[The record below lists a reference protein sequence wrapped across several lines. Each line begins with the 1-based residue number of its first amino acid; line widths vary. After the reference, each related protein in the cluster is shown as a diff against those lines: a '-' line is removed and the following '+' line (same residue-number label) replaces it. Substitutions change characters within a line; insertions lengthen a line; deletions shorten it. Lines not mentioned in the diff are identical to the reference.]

1 MQQIEHD
8 LSRVLDPA
16 LFAGDLGLVLDPW
29 QCELVRKPPRRGIL
43 NCSRQSGKTEA
54 AAVIAAHRA
63 IFYPDSLIVVCSP
76 AQRQSDEFL
85 RRVRGML
92 ARIEQNPP
100 DVSAEAVRR
109 LELRNGSRIL
119 SLPGGTDG
127 KTIRGIAGVSLAIF
141 DEAARCPD
149 ELFAAVR
156 PMLATKNGSLILLS
170 TPAGKR
176 GQFYE
181 IWHNGDPAWA
191 RIRVSAD
198 QCPRIS
204 AEFLAEE
211 RRELGEARFAEEYQL
226 AFLDS
231 NEAAFSTA
239 IIDAALSHE
248 VRPLWG

>member
-1 MQQIEHD
+1 MAHAAEQWIIHYLHGY
-8 LSRVLDPA
+8 LSGPKTQETHRLQS
-16 LFAGDLGLVLDPW
+16 LKGF
-29 QCELVRKPPRRGIL
+29 PR
-43 NCSRQSGKTEA
+43 GK
-54 AAVIAAHRA
+54 
-63 IFYPDSLIVVCSP
+63 F
-76 AQRQSDEFL
+76 
-85 RRVRGML
+85 G
-92 ARIEQNPP
+92 
-100 DVSAEAVRR
+100 

-127 KTIRGIAGVSLAIF
+127 KTIRGIVGVSLAIF